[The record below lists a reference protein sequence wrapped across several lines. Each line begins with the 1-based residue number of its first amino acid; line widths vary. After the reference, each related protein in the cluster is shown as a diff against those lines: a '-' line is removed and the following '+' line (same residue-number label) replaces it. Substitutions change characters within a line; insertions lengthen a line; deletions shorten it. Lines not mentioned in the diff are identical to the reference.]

1 MFIQFLNLLAT
12 IISVISLLIVTY
24 GALIAFIAFTIN
36 ELKRFTGKY
45 TSINIRRLRATF
57 GTYLLL
63 GLEFLIASDIL
74 KTVLEPTLNELAILG
89 GIVVLRTVLSVFLN
103 KEIKELD
110 KLEKYMNFVIE
121 KLELKEAIFNII
133 FVSNEEIHNINRE
146 YRHTDRVTDVI
157 SFALEDNP
165 DVVYDSFRL
174 LGDIYIAID
183 VAYDQA
189 VEYNHSR
196 EREVCF
202 LATHGLLHLLG
213 YDHMTLEEE
222 KVMFG
227 KQEELLNE
235 FEIKR

>member
-1 MFIQFLNLLAT
+1 MFE
-12 IISVISLLIVTY
+12 IINNT
-24 GALIAFIAFTIN
+24 
-36 ELKRFTGKY
+36 
-45 TSINIRRLRATF
+45 
-57 GTYLLL
+57 
-63 GLEFLIASDIL
+63 
-74 KTVLEPTLNELAILG
+74 
-89 GIVVLRTVLSVFLN
+89 N
-103 KEIKELD
+103 KEIKEIE
-110 KLEKYMNFVIE
+110 KLKKYMNFVIK
-121 KLELKEAIFNII
+121 KLELNEAIFNII
-133 FVSNEEIHNINRE
+133 FVSNEKIHEINKE

-213 YDHMTLEEE
+213 FDHMTVEEE
-222 KVMFG
+222 KIMFS

>member
-1 MFIQFLNLLAT
+1 MFEIF
-12 IISVISLLIVTY
+12 
-24 GALIAFIAFTIN
+24 N
-36 ELKRFTGKY
+36 E
-45 TSINIRRLRATF
+45 S
-57 GTYLLL
+57 
-63 GLEFLIASDIL
+63 
-74 KTVLEPTLNELAILG
+74 
-89 GIVVLRTVLSVFLN
+89 N
-103 KEIKELD
+103 KEIKEIS
-110 KLEKYMNFVIE
+110 KLEEYMKFVVRKLEIE
-121 KLELKEAIFNII
+121 KGIFNII
-133 FVSNEEIHNINRE
+133 FVDNDKIHEINKE
-146 YRHTDRVTDVI
+146 YRKVDRVTDVI

-165 DVVYDSFRL
+165 DIVYDDFRL

-189 VEYNHSR
+189 IEYNHSR